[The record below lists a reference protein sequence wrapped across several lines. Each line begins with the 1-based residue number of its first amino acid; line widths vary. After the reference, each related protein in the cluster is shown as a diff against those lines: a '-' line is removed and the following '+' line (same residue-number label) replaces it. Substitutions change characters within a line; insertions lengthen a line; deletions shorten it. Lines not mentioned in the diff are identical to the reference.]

1 MSFLRA
7 LFATLALSF
16 DARTMRMSD
25 CPSRIA
31 TPRAALTPRVGRSNG
46 LRGPGLDVTPGAGRS
61 AARQAGFT
69 LLEMLVV
76 LVIAGLLVSL
86 ASLAMTRNPRTDL
99 NEEAQR
105 LALLFE
111 SAGDEAQVRARPI
124 AWQPFDGGFRFD
136 VHTDGGWRPLR
147 DDLLGPR
154 RWEGGVTSVAIDY
167 PGSDAQS
174 SRVLFGTESIDAPVR
189 VTLYSAAGQATI
201 VGTGNGRYEVR

>member
-1 MSFLRA
+1 MSQ
-7 LFATLALSF
+7 
-16 DARTMRMSD
+16 SD
-25 CPSRIA
+25 CKSRVA
-31 TPRAALTPRVGRSNG
+31 TARAATMPRAVVGHACRQSVALARDSGGRAKG
-46 LRGPGLDVTPGAGRS
+46 
-61 AARQAGFT
+61 QMGFT

-124 AWQPFDGGFRFD
+124 AWQPYDGGFRFD
-136 VHTDGGWRPLR
+136 MHTDDGWRPLR

-154 RWEGGVTSVAIDY
+154 RWEGGVTSVTIDY
-167 PGSDAQS
+167 PGSDVHP
-174 SRVLFGTESIDAPVR
+174 SRVVFGTESIDAPVQ
-189 VTLYSAAGQATI
+189 VTLFSAGGSARI
-201 VGTGNGRYEVR
+201 VGMGNGRYEVR

>member
-1 MSFLRA
+1 M
-7 LFATLALSF
+7 
-16 DARTMRMSD
+16 
-25 CPSRIA
+25 
-31 TPRAALTPRVGRSNG
+31 RAASRRRS
-46 LRGPGLDVTPGAGRS
+46 
-61 AARQAGFT
+61 AGFT

-86 ASLAMTRNPRTDL
+86 TALTMNRNPRTDL

-136 VHTDGGWRPLR
+136 MRTEAGWRPLR

-154 RWEGGVTSVAIDY
+154 RWEGGVTGVSINY
-167 PGSDAQS
+167 PGSNSQS
-174 SRVLFGTESIDAPVR
+174 SRIIFGTEAIDSPVQI
-189 VTLYSAAGQATI
+189 TLFSAVGSATI
-201 VGTGNGRYEVR
+201 VGTGNGRYEVH

>member
-1 MSFLRA
+1 
-7 LFATLALSF
+7 
-16 DARTMRMSD
+16 MRSLP
-25 CPSRIA
+25 CPA
-31 TPRAALTPRVGRSNG
+31 CV
-46 LRGPGLDVTPGAGRS
+46 LRG
-61 AARQAGFT
+61 ARRERGFT

-86 ASLAMTRNPRTDL
+86 ASLSLTRNPRTDL

-124 AWQPFDGGFRFD
+124 AWMPLENGFRFD
-136 VHTDGGWRPLR
+136 IRTEDGWRPLR

-154 RWEGGVTSVAIDY
+154 NWEGGVTGVSINY
-167 PGSDAQS
+167 PGSDKQGD
-174 SRVLFGTESIDAPVR
+174 RVLFGTESIDAPVS
-189 VTLYSAAGQATI
+189 VTLYSGVGSATI